1 MTEPQKY
8 IGKPIEVEAL
18 RVSQYGD
25 FVRARDWI
33 NGTTTSK
40 TTAHFQQAT
49 NQHAVDLLILAS
61 PEGVLDVLEDSY
73 IVLVNGEFRAMSAE
87 EFEAS
92 YARAFD
98 APKLDEPIVGTYLP
112 KGKPGKSLLGGAALQ
127 IPTA

>member
-1 MTEPQKY
+1 MIEPQKY

-18 RVSQYGD
+18 QVSQYGD

-33 NGTTTSK
+33 NGAGTN
-40 TTAHFQQAT
+40 TTAHFQQAS
-49 NQHAVDLLILAS
+49 NDQPIDRLILVS
-61 PEGVLDVLEDSY
+61 SWGVLDVLEDSY
-73 IVLVNGEFRAMSAE
+73 IVLVHGDFRAVSAE

-98 APKLDEPIVGTYLP
+98 TPKLDEPLVGTYLP

>member
-33 NGTTTSK
+33 NGAGVN
-40 TTAHFQQAT
+40 TTAHFQQAS
-49 NQHAVDLLILAS
+49 NEYPVDKLILVS
-61 PEGVLDVLEDSY
+61 SWGVLDVLEDSY

-127 IPTA
+127 TPTA

>member
-33 NGTTTSK
+33 NETGTN
-40 TTAHFQQAT
+40 TTAHFQQAS
-49 NQHAVDLLILAS
+49 NDYPVDKLILVS
-61 PEGVLDVLEDSY
+61 SWGVLDVLEGSY
-73 IVLVNGEFRAMSAE
+73 VVLVNGEFRPMTAE

-92 YARAFD
+92 FARAFD

-112 KGKPGKSLLGGAALQ
+112 KGEPGKSLLGGAALQ